1 MKNKYFKA
9 INYQSPPNADARLV
23 LPIQIGIILFGLA
36 TTMLTFKFGFA
47 IKQMMIL
54 TVALAIVL
62 AIKALVGRIIP
73 SPEAILAL
81 DQSQQGL
88 WLWSN
93 RRQVQLFI
101 PFEFLKKLI
110 QSENQVT
117 FVYRRAYY
125 FNNDGQPKLS
135 FSGCESFNA
144 SDFDQNAWKNFFES
158 YNNLVKDELQ
168 YHVPMNT
175 TKAKKSST
183 KGKISVFTWPLVTF
197 VVISFL
203 ANIVY
208 DYRQNAPR
216 PKAGVELERT
226 VVYRPGMKITTKQ
239 NKFTI
244 LGAYRAKS
252 ETGANV
258 LIVHIKRQQRNINK
272 EAQSLRSHDFVLAS
286 SKWKAQN
293 YGGEEPL
300 SRLIVKAQGRKYTVV
315 NLLKA
320 SGEELVSASLA
331 GKYRTTT
338 FNVAFKIP
346 SKGNKYLYFTY
357 LPFTNNDAKYSDTP
371 VVFVRVNLDKLGG
384 IPQ

>member
-125 FNNDGQPKLS
+125 FNNDGRPKLS
-135 FSGCESFNA
+135 FAGRESFNA

-158 YNNLVKDELQ
+158 YNNLVKDELRYQ
-168 YHVPMNT
+168 IPAPNA
-175 TKAKKSST
+175 TKKYDTKK
-183 KGKISVFTWPLVTF
+183 GISVFTWPLVAF

-203 ANIVY
+203 ANMVH

-216 PKAGVELERT
+216 PEAGVELERT

-244 LGAYRAKS
+244 LGAYCAKS
-252 ETGANV
+252 EAGANV

-315 NLLKA
+315 NLLKT
-320 SGEELVSASLA
+320 SGEELVSSSLA

-346 SKGNKYLYFTY
+346 SKDNKYLYFTY

-371 VVFVRVNLDKLGG
+371 VVFVRINLDKLGG